1 MVQVMSHEKKA
12 TKLAPKGMWPHWLWP
27 QSSYLF
33 NLGDQLDMS
42 DTGASNFV
50 NSLTMRLAS

>member
-1 MVQVMSHEKKA
+1 MSHEKKA